1 MIRQYLKTGF
11 VLFAIC
17 AVAAI
22 LLALVN
28 EITAPR
34 IEYNTQQTTI
44 ATLQA
49 VSGGYTQGEQREG
62 NGADVNY
69 VVPLYDEGGQL
80 VGYILELV
88 TSGYG
93 GEIVMAASY
102 LTDGSVLASKVMSN
116 DETPGLGKNAEE
128 SWYMALFAGLGGDRP
143 LPETKNDLPDPSVVS
158 GASVTFGGIS
168 SALRSGSAYVKTLG
182 GV

>member
-1 MIRQYLKTGF
+1 MIKHYLKVAF
-11 VLFAIC
+11 ILFAIC

-34 IEYNTQQTTI
+34 IAYNTEQTTI
-44 ATLQA
+44 ATLEA
-49 VSGGYTQGEQREG
+49 VSGGYSQGERREG
-62 NGADVNY
+62 NGSDISY
-69 VVPLYDEGGQL
+69 VVPLYDDSGVL
-80 VGYILELV
+80 VGYILEIV

-102 LTDGSVLASKVMSN
+102 LTDGSVLQSKVMSDN
-116 DETPGLGKNAEE
+116 ETPGLGKNAEE
-128 SWYMALFAGLGGDRP
+128 SWYMDLFKGLGGERP
-143 LPETKNDLPDPSVVS
+143 PPESKNDLADPSVVS
-158 GASVTFGGIS
+158 GASVTFGGVS
-168 SALRSGSAYVKTLG
+168 GALRSGSAYVKSLG